1 MKEIIFSLH
10 ARLQMSLR
18 GASEEEVIKAV
29 TAGQWKPAKQ
39 GKLQSQQAFDF
50 NNEAPTNM
58 KFYKLK
64 IVEPIFAEEAERVVI
79 ITVKVYYS
87 NTEEVQK

>member
-1 MKEIIFSLH
+1 MKEITFSLH

-39 GKLQSQQAFDF
+39 GKL
-50 NNEAPTNM
+50 
-58 KFYKLK
+58 
-64 IVEPIFAEEAERVVI
+64 
-79 ITVKVYYS
+79 
-87 NTEEVQK
+87 